1 MATSKQSIF
10 IPTLNKEDV
19 WNAIADFEMYP
30 EYMPDIDAV
39 EILSSGGNEKTT
51 FWAVRLDG
59 AYFEWTE
66 RDTLDFP
73 NTISFD
79 LIEGD
84 VESLSGVWTIEEAE
98 GGHLVS
104 LEMSFDI
111 GIPSLAATLD
121 PIALKALEKN
131 VANMLGGLP
140 ALVSKGPK
148 LKKAEPQVV
157 SREIRK
163 SAKSINL
170 ASYKAQVGTPIPIED
185 LPELEDKPDVTRILR
200 ERGLDR
206 VSCFA
211 SKDAAFAALMRC
223 CSDVLSQSGKKASDI
238 EAVFFTTGN
247 SPWTLEDDRELI
259 RALGTIGL
267 GNAAL
272 IGANLSSCANTGI
285 AYRTALGVM
294 CAEELDYA
302 LLITLDMVESGARRL
317 SPPDVGM
324 NADGVSACLLSTEQ
338 GQFEILESSSF
349 VDSELAIREIA
360 SKMPSEYVER
370 HIRGIGKTVSRA
382 LDARG
387 LRLKDIH
394 LVLAPNLNST
404 LIQIIAAAMGVK
416 RSKIMAPNI
425 GTTGHVQTTDAL
437 LNLQSVRPVQGP
449 EEGEF
454 WIMLSCSDH
463 AWACTLLKAR

>member
-10 IPTLNKEDV
+10 IPALSKEDV

-30 EYMPDIDAV
+30 EYMPDIDSV
-39 EILSSGGNEKTT
+39 KVLSDDGKEKTS

-66 RDTLDFP
+66 RDSLDFP
-73 NTISFD
+73 NSISFD

-98 GGHLVS
+98 GGQMVS

-140 ALVSKGPK
+140 ALASGGPA
-148 LKKAEPQVV
+148 LEKAKPPVA
-157 SREIRK
+157 SRKVRQ
-163 SAKSINL
+163 SAKPINL
-170 ASYKAQVGTPIPIED
+170 SSYSAQVGTPTALED
-185 LPELEDKPDVTRILR
+185 LAELKDKPDITHTLR
-200 ERGLDR
+200 ERGLDQ
-206 VSCFA
+206 VSCFD
-211 SKDAAFAALMRC
+211 SKDAAFSALMDC
-223 CSDVLSQSGKKASDI
+223 CSDVLLQTGKQASDI

-247 SPWTLEDDRELI
+247 SPWTLEDDRQLI

-267 GNAAL
+267 GDASL
-272 IGANLSSCANTGI
+272 IGTNLSSCANTGI
-285 AYRTALGVM
+285 AYRVALGLM
-294 CAEELDYA
+294 CAEELDCA
-302 LLITLDMVESGARRL
+302 LLITLDMVEPGARRL

-324 NADGVSACLLSTEQ
+324 NADGVSACILSTDQ
-338 GQFEILESSSF
+338 GEFEILESSSF
-349 VDSELAIREIA
+349 VDPELAIREVA

-370 HIRGIGKTVSRA
+370 HIRGIAKAVSQA

-387 LRLKDIH
+387 LRLKDIE

-404 LIQIIAAAMGVK
+404 LIQVIAAAMGVK
-416 RSKIMAPNI
+416 RSKIKAPNI
-425 GTTGHVQTTDAL
+425 GKTGHVQTTDAL
-437 LNLQSVRPVQGP
+437 LNLMSVRSDKEPKQG
-449 EEGEF
+449 EY

-463 AWACTLLKAR
+463 AWACTLLEGR